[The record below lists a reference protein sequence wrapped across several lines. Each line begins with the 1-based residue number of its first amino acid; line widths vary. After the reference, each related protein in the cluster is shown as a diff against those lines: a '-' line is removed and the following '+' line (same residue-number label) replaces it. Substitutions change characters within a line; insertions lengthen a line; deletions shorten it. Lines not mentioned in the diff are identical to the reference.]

1 MARWL
6 RDWTHLKP
14 CSNPSYQ
21 ASKQGQKPPKTAVR
35 YGIGSS
41 WAYRAASVKA
51 AIITDVLSLL
61 WLLCWC
67 AIYTH

>member
-1 MARWL
+1 MRWIRSWVRQNGCL
-6 RDWTHLKP
+6 NP
-14 CSNPSYQ
+14 CYQ

-41 WAYRAASVKA
+41 WAYRAASAKA

-61 WLLCWC
+61 WLLSLC
-67 AIYTH
+67 ALFTH